1 MRRKIDTIQVMRD
14 MNAVLK
20 YVSCES
26 LSCDLLYF
34 ISFLEVDSGKDRFL
48 GIMRAYMEISNMKTF
63 GNW

>member
-1 MRRKIDTIQVMRD
+1 MRRKINTIQLMRD

-20 YVSCES
+20 YVSC
-26 LSCDLLYF
+26 DLVYF
-34 ISFLEVDSGKDRFL
+34 ISFLEVEGGKDRFL